1 MTEQPQPQSAPPTP
15 PPPRSGGGIS
25 KVWVLV
31 VLAFGLLLGAFFA
44 VTIPAAT
51 LPPAEGFGRFFMLT
65 VQRALQLHLVLTTLQ
80 IVLLISLVF
89 VYLKTYLDTRAN
101 FAMGIL
107 IVLFAL
113 LIHDLLSF
121 PVAVNQIAPVL
132 LGSGAFFP
140 YPDLFTIVAYVIFL
154 YLSLE

>member
-1 MTEQPQPQSAPPTP
+1 VTEQPQPPTP
-15 PPPRSGGGIS
+15 PRPAGGIS

-31 VLAFGLLLGAFFA
+31 VLAFGLLLGAFLA

-65 VQRALQLHLVLTTLQ
+65 VQRALQLHLVLTTLEM
-80 IVLLISLVF
+80 VLLFSLVV
-89 VYLKTYLDTRAN
+89 VYLKIYLDTRAN
-101 FAMGIL
+101 FSMGLL

-113 LIHDLLSF
+113 LIHSILSY
-121 PVAVNQIAPVL
+121 PVTVEQIGPVL
-132 LGSGAFFP
+132 LGSGTFFP
-140 YPDLFTIVAYVIFL
+140 YPDILTIIAYVIFL

>member
-1 MTEQPQPQSAPPTP
+1 VTEQPQP
-15 PPPRSGGGIS
+15 PPPRPAGGIS
-25 KVWVLV
+25 KIWVLV

-65 VQRALQLHLVLTTLQ
+65 VQRALQLHLILTTLE
-80 IVLLISLVF
+80 IVLLLSLVGI
-89 VYLKTYLDTRAN
+89 YLKTYLDTRAN
-101 FAMGIL
+101 FSMGLL

-113 LIHDLLSF
+113 LIHGVLSF

-140 YPDLFTIVAYVIFL
+140 YPDILTIIAYVIFL